1 MTIEG
6 KKARRKTRTY
16 NALFLVAA
24 RFKGKRTLL
33 DISIRDEHATFGQG
47 ARERTR
53 RGKGEW
59 KVVERGK
66 TQNKGRR
73 RVDFPEGR
81 RQKKEVGERSR
92 TGWLAISK
100 WIPLCRHTPV
110 LSSSFFHLP
119 RFSSFF
125 FFPFR
130 SLHFSLS
137 LSLSFIFA
145 RGVPPTWWGGSAS
158 FLACCSRDE
167 GLGTISSRWIG
178 WKTRRELCPSL
189 RTFLQFL
196 NYRPNKTTNFLSFF
210 FSFFFEYSQ

>member
-1 MTIEG
+1 MTIED

-53 RGKGEW
+53 RRKGKW

-66 TQNKGRR
+66 TQNKGRRVWR

-100 WIPLCRHTPV
+100 WIPLCRHTPA

-125 FFPFR
+125 FFPFC
-130 SLHFSLS
+130 SLYFSLS
-137 LSLSFIFA
+137 FSFIFA

-158 FLACCSRDE
+158 FLACCSRGRGAWDDLE
-167 GLGTISSRWIG
+167 QVDWMENPQRIM
-178 WKTRRELCPSL
+178 P
-189 RTFLQFL
+189 FL
-196 NYRPNKTTNFLSFF
+196 TNFSPIFKLS
-210 FSFFFEYSQ
+210 SK

>member
-137 LSLSFIFA
+137 LSLFYLCTRRTTNLVGWISFIPGLLFA
-145 RGVPPTWWGGSAS
+145 GRGAWDDLEQVDWMENPQRIMP
-158 FLACCSRDE
+158 FL
-167 GLGTISSRWIG
+167 
-178 WKTRRELCPSL
+178 
-189 RTFLQFL
+189 
-196 NYRPNKTTNFLSFF
+196 TNFSPIFKLSSKQNYE
-210 FSFFFEYSQ
+210 FSFFFLFFFF